1 MRRILLV
8 AVLACGCDNNN
19 SGTDPDAP
27 PTCTTNCEDAGV
39 EPDAPIAPIGAY
51 VSVMM
56 GDDSNM
62 GTEDSPVATISKGIA
77 NAMMLGG
84 DRSVIVAEGVYNEK
98 VALVEG
104 IDLLGG
110 HQCNTTACD
119 WARDITTYR
128 SQIINTDFEGV
139 VANTGITHAT
149 LLSGFTITGLP
160 GTPTSTAG
168 TVALTL
174 SGGSPTIRG
183 NTIAGAN
190 TQGNGG
196 PEQNNRS
203 IGVAVRGTS
212 DAAGVLIEN
221 NEISSG
227 TAVQSVGVAI
237 EGASPSVTSLVNI
250 SSNVIRSGTARR
262 SIGVYALRAV
272 TGSKLVNNDV
282 TSGSSSGGP
291 NTGIQ
296 VNSPIT
302 VEKNRVNLDRTTVGT
317 CTQTS
322 SWCAGIF
329 VEGATT
335 TITNN
340 VVMGPRGQRTTGLL
354 LAELESPAGT
364 VTVANNY
371 FDGGGSGP
379 NGAGGPRN
387 TSSAIVLLISNNM
400 QVTLTGTVG
409 RLSNNI
415 VSGGNNADRYGIRE
429 DAPSGRTIHPVF
441 VNNNFFT
448 FSSVFGRD
456 DTVYREIGSSGIPF
470 DYNSVFLFEETSGLP
485 AVKNNE
491 GDPLLDSSWHISDES
506 PCIDGGS
513 ATDAPATDFEGDAR
527 PAGVGVDVGHDEN

>member
-8 AVLACGCDNNN
+8 VVLACGCDNNN

-27 PTCTTNCEDAGV
+27 PCTTDCEDAGV

-51 VSVMM
+51 VSVMI

-62 GTEDSPVATISKGIA
+62 GTVDSPLATISKGIA

-84 DRSVIVAEGVYNEK
+84 DRTVIVAQGVYNEK

-110 HQCNTTACD
+110 HQCNTTTCD
-119 WARDITTYR
+119 WARDITAYK
-128 SQIINTDFEGV
+128 SQILNTDFEGV

-183 NTIAGAN
+183 NTIAGADTLAN
-190 TQGNGG
+190 TG
-196 PEQNNRS
+196 PEPNNRS

-221 NEISSG
+221 NEITSG
-227 TAVQSVGVAI
+227 AAVQSVGVAI
-237 EGASPSVTSLVNI
+237 ESTSPAVTSLVNI

-272 TGSKLVNNDV
+272 AGSKLVNNDV
-282 TSGSSSGGP
+282 TAGSSAGGP

-302 VEKNRVNLDRTTVGT
+302 VERNRVNLDRATAGT
-317 CTQTS
+317 CTQTG

-354 LAELESPAGT
+354 LAELEIPAGT

-379 NGAGGPRN
+379 NGVSGSRN

-409 RLSNNI
+409 RLGNNI
-415 VSGGNNADRYGIRE
+415 LSGGNNADRFGIRE

-448 FSSVFGRD
+448 FSDVFGRD
-456 DTVYREIGSSGIPF
+456 DAVYREIGDSGIPF
-470 DYNSVFLFEETSGLP
+470 DYSSVFFFEEASGLP
-485 AVKNNE
+485 AMKNGE
-491 GDPLLDSSWHISDES
+491 GDPLLDSSWHVDDKS
-506 PCIDGGS
+506 PCIDAGT
-513 ATDAPATDFEGDAR
+513 ATDAPATDFDGDAR
-527 PAGVGVDVGHDEN
+527 PAGLGVDVGHDEN